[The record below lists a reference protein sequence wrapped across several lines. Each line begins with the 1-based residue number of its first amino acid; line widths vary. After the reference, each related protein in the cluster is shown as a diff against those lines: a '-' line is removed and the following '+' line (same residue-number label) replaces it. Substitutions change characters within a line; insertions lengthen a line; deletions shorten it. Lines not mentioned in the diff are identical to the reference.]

1 MHFNLVDAYQPG
13 ASRIHVMDTRLKFIT
28 AVALIIFIGLTP
40 VGEFGIYL
48 GFFALIIAGVV
59 VAHLDPGLVVR
70 RSLIALPFAL
80 AAISLIFTVPGPI
93 VAVTPI
99 TGWTITS
106 TGLIRFAS
114 IMIKSMISVQ
124 VAVILILTTHLT
136 DMLWALSALH
146 TPRVLVAIIA
156 FMYRYIFLLAEESVR
171 LTRARDSRSAV
182 LEGNPSAGGS
192 IFFRAKTTGGMIGNL
207 LLRSFERS
215 ERIYQAMVARG
226 YQGEMRQLSPPPIKQ
241 QDIVLMGITVGLGLI
256 LLILSIVA

>member
-13 ASRIHVMDTRLKFIT
+13 ASRIHAMDSRLKLIT

-40 VGEFGIYL
+40 TGEFRIYL
-48 GFFALIIAGVV
+48 GFFMLVMGGVLL
-59 VAHLDPGLVVR
+59 ARLDPALVVR
-70 RSLIALPFAL
+70 RSLIALPFAV
-80 AAISLIFTVPGPI
+80 AAISLIFTVPGPTLT
-93 VAVTPI
+93 VLPI

-146 TPRVLVAIIA
+146 TPHVLVAIIS
-156 FMYRYIFLLAEESVR
+156 FMYRYVFLLAEEGVR

-182 LEGNPSAGGS
+182 LEGNPSMGGS
-192 IFFRAKTTGGMIGNL
+192 ILFRARTTGGMIGNL

-226 YQGEMRQLSPPPIKQ
+226 YQGEMRQLSPPPIKR
-241 QDIVLMGITVGLGLI
+241 QDVLLMVITIGLGMI
-256 LLILSIVA
+256 LLILSLVA